1 MSAEVDLR
9 DFPFMP
15 LDVVRL
21 RDSGLTAKATG
32 DEFRAA
38 VLLWCASWHQHPA
51 ANLPDDDDELANL
64 CGYGRA
70 PKEWKKIREGALRGW
85 VKCSD
90 GRLYHPTVAEKA
102 REAWQSKVAQRARTE
117 AARKA
122 REEARQRQSQAQ
134 SQSLSQTPKVSVTE
148 DVPLKQGTGTGTGD
162 RGQGQGQGQGRGQG
176 LVYPFGE
183 GADKPRRCRLPADWK
198 PDLDD
203 LAFAGTLGMV
213 NGRAEAEAERF
224 RDFWTAKSGK
234 DATKLDWSATW
245 RNWVRRA
252 AEQAP
257 TMPGSTGSVRPL
269 NRQLAIEAENRRVGD
284 EWLRQE
290 AAKDAAQHAQEAL
303 RGTA

>member
-1 MSAEVDLR
+1 
-9 DFPFMP
+9 MP

-51 ANLPDDDDELANL
+51 ASLPDDDDELANL

-148 DVPLKQGTGTGTGD
+148 DVTESK
-162 RGQGQGQGQGRGQG
+162 GQGQG
-176 LVYPFGE
+176 LVLPPSGE
-183 GADKPRRCRLPADWK
+183 GADKPRRASRLPADWK